1 MKNYLAPIL
10 AAAVFT
16 PEVTVSYIGVPLNV
30 LVACVA
36 GAYSSFSF
44 GDKVEPRSYMF
55 KLFVACVIMG
65 AAFTGLVI
73 GGIEFFVHLKTTHDT
88 FRVSPGVQAGL
99 GAFVSCITRFGLP
112 PIIEI
117 ARTGAWM
124 NWLPFVRRKNPPDGE

>member
-10 AAAVFT
+10 AAAIFT

-44 GDKVEPRSYMF
+44 GDKVEPRAYMF

-65 AAFTGLVI
+65 AAFTGIGIAVI
-73 GGIEFFVHLKTTHDT
+73 EHFLLKDGQS
-88 FRVSPGVQAGL
+88 VAPGAQAGF

-124 NWLPFVRRKNPPDGE
+124 NWLPFVRGRRKDGE